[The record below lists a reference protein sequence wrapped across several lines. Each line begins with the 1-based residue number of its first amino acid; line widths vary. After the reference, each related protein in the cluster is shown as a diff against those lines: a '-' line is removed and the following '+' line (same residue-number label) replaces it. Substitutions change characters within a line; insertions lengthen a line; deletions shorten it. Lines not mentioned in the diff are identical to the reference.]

1 MAFEGTRVVEC
12 RSTRIISDQFFF
24 LIGFF
29 SISLIGSRY
38 LFFLKGGDFING
50 DGTGSK
56 TIYGTSKFADENFIH
71 KHDKPGMLSSA
82 NSGPN
87 TK

>member
-1 MAFEGTRVVEC
+1 MMPVELYL
-12 RSTRIISDQFFF
+12 TIAISALLSCVLYYQ
-24 LIGFF
+24 
-29 SISLIGSRY
+29 
-38 LFFLKGGDFING
+38 GGDFING

-56 TIYGTSKFADENFIH
+56 TIYGTTKFADENFIH